1 MCRLIYKIVLP
12 LCYCLSGSMSIFLF
26 MIITSGTYL
35 VLMTVPFVM
44 MFAGG
49 VMVYDKIL
57 VRYVESYED
66 TRKG

>member
-12 LCYCLSGSMSIFLF
+12 LCYCLSGSMLIFLY
-26 MIITSGTYL
+26 MILTLGTYL
-35 VLMTVPFVM
+35 VVMIVPFVM

-49 VMVYDKIL
+49 VMIYDKIL